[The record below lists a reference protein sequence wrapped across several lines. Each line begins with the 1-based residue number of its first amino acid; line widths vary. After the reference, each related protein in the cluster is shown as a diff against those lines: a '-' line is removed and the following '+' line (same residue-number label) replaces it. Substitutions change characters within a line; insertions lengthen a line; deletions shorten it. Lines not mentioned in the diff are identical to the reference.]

1 MTKSKTLFFILLLAV
16 TQLAL
21 GQTDK
26 KTYVI
31 VQISPVYESG
41 LVSYTPDP
49 YLMVSRKFDENFK
62 RDVFFALMTKKK
74 FWKQSDLIDSISK
87 DFEVYSITFDS
98 AQKQVK
104 QTITDRNNFG
114 SSFLIPLVPE
124 VSGVKAYLI
133 TLFSRQINR
142 LQYQVV
148 KKDRSMH
155 WEDCEVRVSSIN
167 F

>member
-1 MTKSKTLFFILLLAV
+1 MFLTV
-16 TQLAL
+16 TQLAV

-26 KTYVI
+26 NIYVI

-49 YLMVSRKFDENFK
+49 YLLVSKKFDENFK
-62 RDVFFALMTKKK
+62 RDVFFALIAKKK

-87 DFEVYSITFDS
+87 DFNVYSIRFNS
-98 AQKQVK
+98 VQKQVK

-114 SSFLIPLVPE
+114 TSFLIPLVPE

-133 TLFSRQINR
+133 TLFSRRINS

-148 KKDRSMH
+148 KKDCSMH
-155 WEDCEVRVSSIN
+155 WEDCEVKISSIN